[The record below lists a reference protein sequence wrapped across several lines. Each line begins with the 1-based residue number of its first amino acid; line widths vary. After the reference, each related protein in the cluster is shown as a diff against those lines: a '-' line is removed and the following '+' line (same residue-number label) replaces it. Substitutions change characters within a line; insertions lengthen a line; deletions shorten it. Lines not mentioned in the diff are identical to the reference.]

1 MRLLKLGVYYPAYLE
16 QFYARRPSLAA
27 QPFAAQHRAL
37 IGDCFGSSDF
47 WTAALSKLG
56 YETCDLV
63 ANAEPMQKMWA
74 QERGLAF
81 DEKDWLFGITA
92 AQTEAFRPEVLI
104 VADYSIVTS
113 AFIKHLRELCPSLRL
128 VLGWCGAP
136 YRDGAI
142 FGECDVVLSCVPE
155 LVAHFRDAGH
165 RSRHVNHAFEP
176 RILQKI
182 DTTAAPS
189 ADFVFIGSVF
199 KSDQFH
205 IERERIL
212 SRLVEET
219 GLQIW
224 SSASRQSTTQRP
236 GTELHDNSADD
247 GNHVIESPTRRS
259 ARRTPS
265 SFVGG
270 AARRTMRLVRGVA
283 RRAAPSLSSST
294 EVDARIAMRARAP
307 LFGLEMFQ
315 RLRDS
320 RVALNTHI
328 DISPVSASNMRLFE
342 ATGVGTCL
350 LTDWKAN
357 LSELFEPDA
366 EIVAYRDA
374 AECVEKV
381 KYLLGHEAEL
391 RRISDAGQRRTLRD
405 HNFDARAARID
416 AIIREALSSS

>member
-1 MRLLKLGVYYPAYLE
+1 MRLLKIGVYYPAYLE
-16 QFYARRPSLAA
+16 QFYARRPGLAA
-27 QPFAAQHRAL
+27 QPFAAQHTAL

-63 ANAEPMQKMWA
+63 ANAGPMQKMWA
-74 QERGLAF
+74 QECGLAF
-81 DEKDWLFGITA
+81 DEGNWLFDITA
-92 AQTEAFRPEVLI
+92 AQVEAFRPEALI
-104 VADYSIVTS
+104 VADYSTVTA
-113 AFIKHLRELCPSLRL
+113 AFIKRLREVCPSLRL

-136 YRDGAI
+136 YRDGAV

-155 LVAHFRDAGH
+155 LVAHFREEGH
-165 RSRHVNHAFEP
+165 RSHHVNHAFEP

-182 DTTAAPS
+182 DTDAAPS
-189 ADFVFIGSVF
+189 ADFVFIGSIF

-212 SRLVEET
+212 ARLVEET

-224 SSASRQSTTQRP
+224 SSVSRQPAAQRP
-236 GTELHDNSADD
+236 GTELCVGSADD
-247 GNHVIESPTRRS
+247 DNHVIESSTRKS
-259 ARRTPS
+259 ARRTPLS
-265 SFVGG
+265 LVGG
-270 AARRTMRLVRGVA
+270 TVRRAARLVRGVA
-283 RRAAPSLSSST
+283 RRAPPSLSSST
-294 EVDARIAMRARAP
+294 EIDARIAERARPP

-315 RLRDS
+315 RLHDS

-342 ATGVGTCL
+342 ATGVGACL

-357 LSELFEPDA
+357 LPEMFEPDA
-366 EIVAYRDA
+366 EVVAYRDA

-381 KYLLGHEAEL
+381 KYLLGHEAVL
-391 RRISDAGQRRTLRD
+391 RRISDAGQRRTLRE
-405 HNFDARAARID
+405 HTFDARAARID
-416 AIIREALSSS
+416 AIIRETLGG